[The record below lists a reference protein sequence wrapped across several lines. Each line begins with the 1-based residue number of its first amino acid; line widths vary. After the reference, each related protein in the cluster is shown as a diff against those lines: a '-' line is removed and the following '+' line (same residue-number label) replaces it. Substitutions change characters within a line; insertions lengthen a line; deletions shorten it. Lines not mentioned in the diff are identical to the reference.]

1 MVENIFYEKLK
12 DLMPVL
18 EEEIDEIKKAIR
30 DYEYF
35 KQDYT
40 SKKYLEDL
48 FNEIQ
53 DASIVLL
60 SMFNTVRL
68 KLRNIIEGEI

>member
-1 MVENIFYEKLK
+1 MPKNIFYEKLE

-18 EEEIDEIKKAIR
+18 EEEIVEIKKAIR

-40 SKKYLEDL
+40 SKSYLEKVYD
-48 FNEIQ
+48 EIQ

-68 KLRNIIEGEI
+68 KLKNII